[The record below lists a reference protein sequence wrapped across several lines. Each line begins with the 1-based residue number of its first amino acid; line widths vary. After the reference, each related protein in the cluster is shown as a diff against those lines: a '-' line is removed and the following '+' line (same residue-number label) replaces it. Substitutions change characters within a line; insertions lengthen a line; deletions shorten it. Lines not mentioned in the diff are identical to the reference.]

1 MKKTKQILAV
11 IGIILLVLL
20 YLSTL
25 VCAII
30 DRTETMRLFM
40 ASIFATVVI
49 PVLIWAYT
57 FIYRLIHK
65 NSDENEYQQEPEQ
78 KNSSLKDKA
87 NLKSSK

>member
-1 MKKTKQILAV
+1 MKKTKQILA
-11 IGIILLVLL
+11 IAGIILLVLL

-25 VCAII
+25 ICAII

-57 FIYRLIHK
+57 FIFKLLKKHYGPDSD
-65 NSDENEYQQEPEQ
+65 SDEGP
-78 KNSSLKDKA
+78 SSD
-87 NLKSSK
+87 STS